1 MIYASMF
8 PVLGSQSADLNCNSV
23 CTELFFG
30 QFLKTLTLNS
40 MDTDNRWINGL
51 TIDQIKQAG
60 KLHVRLPNRDKPT
73 GH

>member
-1 MIYASMF
+1 MIYASMS
-8 PVLGSQSADLNCNSV
+8 PVLGSQSADPYCNTG

-30 QFLKTLTLNS
+30 QFLKTLTLHS
-40 MDTDNRWINGL
+40 VDTDNRWINGL

-60 KLHVRLPNRDKPT
+60 KLRLPNRDKPT

>member
-1 MIYASMF
+1 MIGASMS
-8 PVLGSQSADLNCNSV
+8 PVLGSQSADLDCNTV
-23 CTELFFG
+23 CTELFSG

-60 KLHVRLPNRDKPT
+60 KLRLPNRDKPT

>member
-1 MIYASMF
+1 MIYASMS
-8 PVLGSQSADLNCNSV
+8 PVLGSQSADPYCNTV
-23 CTELFFG
+23 CTELFFS

-40 MDTDNRWINGL
+40 MDTDNRWINEL

-60 KLHVRLPNRDKPT
+60 KLRLPNRDKPT

>member
-1 MIYASMF
+1 MIDASMS
-8 PVLGSQSADLNCNSV
+8 PVLGSQSADLDCNSV
-23 CTELFFG
+23 CTELFSG

-60 KLHVRLPNRDKPT
+60 KLRLPNRDKPT